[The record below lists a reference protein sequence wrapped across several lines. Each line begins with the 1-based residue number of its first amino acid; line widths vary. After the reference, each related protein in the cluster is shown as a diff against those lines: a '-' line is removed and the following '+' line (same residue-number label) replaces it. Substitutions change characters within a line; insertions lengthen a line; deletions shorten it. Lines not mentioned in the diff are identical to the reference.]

1 MLQSSERR
9 REKQSHFSD
18 RQSAMSQTLLS
29 SSPPS
34 FIAAPPVSALIW
46 GHLSALGPI
55 RRPDA
60 SVPEMPWARARPEAS
75 VRGATGWLVTRG
87 KGLRQREREREGERS
102 ENTTKSNKNKWRRAA
117 EDRQEVNVRER
128 ESRERKKEE
137 ERGWDWSCAAAG
149 GGLSP
154 LNCWR
159 RHDKS
164 GRLDG
169 CGSIRCSLLIPEGV
183 AVQRGQPAL
192 GVVAERD

>member
-18 RQSAMSQTLLS
+18 RQSAVSQTLLS

-87 KGLRQREREREGERS
+87 KGLRQRERE
-102 ENTTKSNKNKWRRAA
+102 T
-117 EDRQEVNVRER
+117 
-128 ESRERKKEE
+128 
-137 ERGWDWSCAAAG
+137 ERGG
-149 GGLSP
+149 
-154 LNCWR
+154 
-159 RHDKS
+159 K
-164 GRLDG
+164 
-169 CGSIRCSLLIPEGV
+169 IREYHQEQQEQVKESS
-183 AVQRGQPAL
+183 
-192 GVVAERD
+192 

>member
-1 MLQSSERR
+1 
-9 REKQSHFSD
+9 
-18 RQSAMSQTLLS
+18 MSQTLLS

-87 KGLRQREREREGERS
+87 KGLRQRESERERERGERS

-128 ESRERKKEE
+128 ESWEEKERRERLRLKLCRCRWRSVTFELLEE
-137 ERGWDWSCAAAG
+137 ARQV
-149 GGLSP
+149 
-154 LNCWR
+154 R
-159 RHDKS
+159 
-164 GRLDG
+164 
-169 CGSIRCSLLIPEGV
+169 
-183 AVQRGQPAL
+183 
-192 GVVAERD
+192 